1 MDFDEIQRR
10 TRELFR
16 VEAADLV
23 VELEAALLDLEQRP
37 DYAPSID
44 RVFRAMHTLKG
55 SGATSGFTELSAFLH
70 HVEDVYNA
78 AREGRFKITSPL
90 VDLTLR
96 IVDSVNHYLGALP
109 AAAPAVLT
117 AASGTLAELQAMAG
131 AKSDVLAPA
140 SATSAP
146 SPAGAGIIEWQIRFA
161 PHATIFQHG
170 IEPGMFLDDL
180 RAIGTAKITATS
192 DRVPAFEAI
201 DPEACYLSWT
211 IDLTTD
217 ATLATIQDVFTFVAD
232 ECALEISP
240 KSTVSS
246 APIQRLRFQVTPKTL
261 AAPGAVRDLWQQ
273 LERLGDL
280 RILSGPSGDRSSV
293 AGEWV
298 VALET
303 AADRSAIE
311 DVFLFVSDAAL
322 HIDPALG
329 DDAAGESPGVTEP
342 VAATMPQPI
351 ALAQPSA
358 PRAAAS
364 DMLRVPAEKLDR
376 LVNLVG
382 ELVILRSQV
391 SAACNG
397 MSEVPPV
404 LRNAAEGLERLSSE
418 MRDLVLNV
426 RMMPVGE
433 TLNKFRRLTRDVSQ
447 ALNKEV
453 DLVIAGEATEMDKSM
468 LDQLN
473 DPLVHLV
480 RNSLDHGLERAEERV
495 AAGKPRRGQLRISA
509 EQRGDRVCITVA
521 DDGRGLNG
529 EAIRRKA
536 IAKGLI
542 DPAASLSE
550 SELHALIFLPGF
562 STAETVSEVSG
573 RGVGMDVVKRRIELM
588 RGTIALRSQPGRGTE
603 IELSLPLTLA
613 IVDGLMVG
621 VGHERYIVP
630 LGLVREIIERPVAH
644 DANGRNMVP
653 LRGAAVPFVR
663 LRDELSINGCAA
675 AAIERIVIVE
685 LGGQPLGLAVDE
697 VLGSHQTVLKSL
709 GWMGQRI
716 KVFSGATITGEGR
729 VALILDVPALVAH
742 NARHKAGGAGL
753 EI

>member
-1 MDFDEIQRR
+1 MNFDDIQRR

-23 VELEAALLDLEQRP
+23 VELETALLDLEQRP
-37 DYAPSID
+37 DDAPLID

-55 SGATSGFTELSAFLH
+55 SGATSGFAELSAFLH

-78 AREGRFKITSPL
+78 AREGRLKITTSL

-96 IVDSVNHYLGALP
+96 IVDSVNRYLVAVP
-109 AAAPAVLT
+109 SAAPAVLVS
-117 AASGTLAELQAMAG
+117 ASGTLAELQAMVG
-131 AKSDVLAPA
+131 AKTDGPVPSATPGKA
-140 SATSAP
+140 SAPGVQTT
-146 SPAGAGIIEWQIRFA
+146 GWLIRFA
-161 PHATIFQHG
+161 PHETIFQHG
-170 IEPGMFLDDL
+170 IDPGMFLDDL
-180 RAIGTAKITATS
+180 RALGAAKITATS

-217 ATLATIQDVFTFVAD
+217 ATLATVRDVFSFVAD

-240 KSTVSS
+240 KLPASN
-246 APIQRLRFQVTPKTL
+246 APAHHLHFQVTAKTL

-273 LERLGDL
+273 LEQLGKL
-280 RILSGPSGDRSSV
+280 RVLSGPSGDRSSV
-293 AGEWV
+293 AGQWV

-303 AADRSAIE
+303 AADRSAID
-311 DVFLFVSDAAL
+311 DVFLFVSDAEL
-322 HIDPALG
+322 RIDPA
-329 DDAAGESPGVTEP
+329 TED
-342 VAATMPQPI
+342 VAAVPHDAQEPLPAATSP
-351 ALAQPSA
+351 AAVAAQPSA
-358 PRAAAS
+358 PRGAAS

-391 SAACNG
+391 SAACSG
-397 MSEVPPV
+397 LSEVPPV
-404 LRNAAEGLERLSSE
+404 LRNAAEGLDRLSSE

-433 TLNKFRRLTRDVSQ
+433 TLGKFRRLTRDVSQ
-447 ALNKEV
+447 ALGKEV
-453 DLVIAGEATEMDKSM
+453 DLVIVGEATEMDKSM

-480 RNSLDHGLERAEERV
+480 RNSLDHGLEVPDERV
-495 AAGKPRRGQLRISA
+495 AAGKSRRGQLRISA

-529 EAIRRKA
+529 ESIRRKA

-542 DPAASLSE
+542 DPATILSE

-562 STAETVSEVSG
+562 STAEIVSEVSG
-573 RGVGMDVVKRRIELM
+573 RGVGMDVVKKRIELM
-588 RGTIALRSQPGRGTE
+588 RGAIALRSQAGRGTE

-644 DANGRNMVP
+644 DVNGRNMVP
-653 LRGAAVPFVR
+653 LRGAPVPFVR
-663 LRDELSINGCAA
+663 LRDVLSIHGREAS
-675 AAIERIVIVE
+675 AIERIVIVD
-685 LGGQPLGLAVDE
+685 LNGQALGLAVDE

-742 NARHKAGGAGL
+742 NAHHKTGGAGL